1 MNEASTTTQVWASGT
16 LGKGQQ
22 RLPKIIFAQ
31 VREDANVELSALQ
44 TLSPSQSVFCIGSGG
59 CTAFSLLVARP
70 AKLLIADINPAQCH
84 LLALK
89 KVAFEQLD
97 EADAKACLLHDARPM
112 YAQLHPHLNADAQ
125 QFWDQQTALLR
136 CGLNQSG
143 VGEQSL
149 RRAMRLFRVFVHSR
163 ATIKAALNQS
173 DLREQ
178 QSFYRTRWNTWRWD
192 WALRLGLSKTTL
204 RLIYGEAFLRAL
216 PEDFAALIRGN
227 LERVFTA
234 FPTCENG
241 YLWQTFLS
249 EYPPHER
256 ALPPYLQAEN
266 HSIIKSG
273 LPQTELHCAE
283 AATFLQQQTPRSIA
297 FFACSNILE
306 VSSRDFAAQLIKALA
321 HAASNGALICF
332 RWIFPPSQDI
342 IALLDNAFSY
352 QSELSQ
358 SLSQQDRS
366 LFCKFIRIYR
376 V

>member
-1 MNEASTTTQVWASGT
+1 MNDDSATTRVWASGA
-16 LGKGQQ
+16 LGKDAQ
-22 RLPKIIFAQ
+22 RPPKIIFAQ

-44 TLSPSQSVFCIGSGG
+44 TLPPLQTVFCIGSGG

-89 KVAFEQLD
+89 KAAFAQLD
-97 EADAKACLLHDARPM
+97 EAHAKACLLHDARPL
-112 YAQLHPHLNADAQ
+112 YAQLRAHLNADAQ
-125 QFWDQQTALLR
+125 QFWDAHELLLR
-136 CGLNQSG
+136 RGLNQSG

-149 RRAMRLFRVFVHSR
+149 RRAMRLFRGFVHSR
-163 ATIKAALNQS
+163 ATIQAALNQS
-173 DLREQ
+173 DLDAQ
-178 QSFYRTRWNTWRWD
+178 QRFYQTRWNSWRWD
-192 WALRLGLSKTTL
+192 WALRVGLSQTVL

-216 PEDFAALIRGN
+216 PNDFAALIRGN
-227 LERVFTA
+227 LARVFTA
-234 FPTCENG
+234 FHTCENG

-266 HSIIKSG
+266 HSTIKNG
-273 LPQTELHCAE
+273 LPQTEIHCAE
-283 AATFLQQQTPRSIA
+283 AATFLQQQSPGSLA

-306 VSSRDFAAQLIKALA
+306 VSSRDFAAQLINAIA
-321 HAASNGALICF
+321 HAASDGALVCF
-332 RWIFPPSQDI
+332 RWIFPPPQDI
-342 IALLDNAFSY
+342 IALLDAAFAY
-352 QSELSQ
+352 QQAMSQELSQ
-358 SLSQQDRS
+358 LDRS

>member
-1 MNEASTTTQVWASGT
+1 MNDDSSTTQIWAAGT
-16 LGKGQQ
+16 LGKGRQHK
-22 RLPKIIFAQ
+22 PKIIFAQ
-31 VREDANVELSALQ
+31 VREDANIELSALQ
-44 TLSPSQSVFCIGSGG
+44 TLPPSQTVFCIGSGG

-70 AKLLIADINPAQCH
+70 ARLLIADINPAQVH

-89 KVAFEQLD
+89 KAAFAQLD
-97 EADAKACLLHDARPM
+97 EAQAKACLLHDARAFYPQLRAHLPAK
-112 YAQLHPHLNADAQ
+112 AQA
-125 QFWDQQTALLR
+125 FWDQHTALLR
-136 CGLNQSG
+136 RGLNQSG

-149 RRAMRLFRVFVHSR
+149 RRAMRLFRCFVHTR
-163 ATIKAALNQS
+163 ATISAALNQS
-173 DLREQ
+173 DLRAQ
-178 QSFYRTRWNTWRWD
+178 QRFYETRWTNWRWD
-192 WALRLGLSKTTL
+192 WALRVGLSKTML
-204 RLIYGEAFLRAL
+204 RLVYGEAFLRAL
-216 PEDFAALIRGN
+216 PSDFAALIRGN

-266 HSIIKSG
+266 HSAFKSG

-283 AATFLQQQTPRSIA
+283 AATFLRQQARGSIT

-306 VSSRDFAAQLIKALA
+306 VSSRDHAMQLVNAIAQ
-321 HAASNGALICF
+321 AASDGALICF
-332 RWIFPPSQDI
+332 RWIFPPPQDI
-342 IALLDNAFSY
+342 IALLNSTFLY
-352 QSELSQ
+352 QQARSQELSQ
-358 SLSQQDRS
+358 RDRS